1 MLSHPEVFYAWMFVI
16 GSVVGSFLNVVIY
29 RLPRGM
35 SLLHPSSSCPHCG
48 HAIRW
53 FDNVP
58 IFGWLWLRGRC
69 RDCSAK
75 ISIRYPL
82 VEAATAALFVALAY
96 TDVIAPYSIDL
107 ARAQA
112 AAPETPLQPRAAAER
127 AEQLTNSIA
136 TENYFAGYAYHLLLT
151 CALLCAALI
160 DLDGQKLPRQLI
172 TYSAAGGILIAII
185 WPAVQRMPLVR
196 VEDLA
201 TWQGRTI
208 AFATSFLGMLA
219 AVILRLGIFRA
230 MRAVRPR
237 EIGLWNASLALYAV
251 GAFLGI
257 PAVVILGGATVTWAV
272 TTQDPARKIK
282 LSALKPT
289 ALVFVLALTWCLFER
304 ALAGWIHS

>member
-1 MLSHPEVFYAWMFVI
+1 
-16 GSVVGSFLNVVIY
+16 
-29 RLPRGM
+29 M

-58 IFGWLWLRGRC
+58 IVGWLWLRGRC
-69 RDCSAK
+69 RDCKAK

-96 TDVIAPYSIDL
+96 TDVIAPYSIRFEQQ
-107 ARAQA
+107 AHA
-112 AAPETPLQPRAAAER
+112 AAAEAPAGQRTVAER
-127 AEQLTNSIA
+127 AEQPTNSIP
-136 TENYFAGYAYHLLLT
+136 TESFFANYAYHLVLLCT
-151 CALLCAALI
+151 LLCAALI
-160 DLDGQKLPRQLI
+160 DFDGQKLPRQLI
-172 TYSAAGGILIAII
+172 TWPAAAGILMAMI
-185 WPAVQRMPLVR
+185 WPAVQAMRLVR
-196 VEDLA
+196 FQDLTA
-201 TWQGRTI
+201 WQARVI
-208 AFATSFLGMLA
+208 AFGTSFLGMVA

-282 LSALKPT
+282 LAALKPT
-289 ALVFVLALTWCLFER
+289 TLVFVLALAWCLFER
-304 ALAGWIHS
+304 ALADWIHS